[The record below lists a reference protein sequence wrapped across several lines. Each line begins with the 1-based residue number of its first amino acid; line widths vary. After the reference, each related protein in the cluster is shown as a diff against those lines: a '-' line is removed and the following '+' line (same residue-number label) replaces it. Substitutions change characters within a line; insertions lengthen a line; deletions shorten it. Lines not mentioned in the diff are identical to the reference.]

1 MAVEPEPEDNET
13 IQGVVEVLR
22 AQLSDLKLKALRKRA
37 RVDGVDSEI
46 LEDAIDWVCTA
57 TLNPKP

>member
-1 MAVEPEPEDNET
+1 M
-13 IQGVVEVLR
+13 VEVLR

-37 RVDGVDSEI
+37 RADGVDSEI

-57 TLNPKP
+57 TLNPKS